1 MGYKYYN
8 KSNYQFRSLIFTSLA
23 HFTNDG
29 NFLLLPTLITYYKFI
44 PGVSITFLGIMAIV
58 YNLLSGLL
66 GTPIGRLADRLNK
79 DSLLI
84 FTGIAAEGLSVLVF
98 AMAFIYQGY
107 ANYIIFFGAV
117 ILGFGQAFYH
127 PIGASILSF
136 TYGSEKAP
144 GAMGINGSFGSLGR
158 AALPSIIVYSMA
170 FLNNFN
176 GLLLIFAYTM
186 ASAFI
191 ILSGLRFFNRS
202 KYSEIDNIKDDSK
215 NEEKNTSLSIK
226 PYYRFLL
233 ILVAIVF
240 IRSMFLTGTV
250 TFVPDYL
257 DDIFKSKTI
266 MGDIL
271 TLSFLSAVFGQPY
284 FGSMVR
290 RYGGKLTILITS
302 LISTVFFGLFLIYD
316 NIVYITIIYLVYVFA
331 AFSGFPVLL
340 GYVGQVIPKALSTQS
355 NALVW
360 SFGNIVGG
368 SMGIA
373 LITGFNALKYPLH
386 FSLSIM
392 LIFAVVSLLMVP
404 LLPSK
409 KKGAEIVKKYRDPGK
424 V

>member
-8 KSNYQFRSLIFTSLA
+8 RTNYQFRSLVFTSLA

-29 NFLLLPTLITYYKFI
+29 NFLLFPTLITYYKFI

-66 GTPIGRLADRLNK
+66 GTPIGRLADKINR
-79 DSLLI
+79 DSFLI
-84 FTGIAAEGLSVLVF
+84 FIGIASEGISVLIF
-98 AMAFIYQGY
+98 ALAFLYMNY
-107 ANYIIFFGAV
+107 ASYIIFLGSV
-117 ILGFGQAFYH
+117 LLGFGQAFYH

-136 TYGSEKAP
+136 TYGKEKAP

-191 ILSGLRFFNRS
+191 ILSGLSFFNRS
-202 KYSEIDNIKDDSK
+202 KYSEAETYNDKFNDNKIKSAP
-215 NEEKNTSLSIK
+215 SIK
-226 PYYRFLL
+226 LYYRFLL
-233 ILVAIVF
+233 VLVALVF

-257 DDIFKSKTI
+257 DDIFKSKTL

-284 FGSMVR
+284 FGSMVKK
-290 RYGGKLTILITS
+290 YGGKFTILITS
-302 LISTVFFGLFLIYD
+302 LISTVFFALFLIYD
-316 NIVYITIIYLVYVFA
+316 NIIYITLVYLVYVFA

-340 GYVGQVIPKALSTQS
+340 GYVGQVIPREFSTQS

-368 SMGIA
+368 SAGIA

-392 LIFAVVSLLMVP
+392 LIFAVVSLVMVP

-409 KKGAEIVKKYRDPGK
+409 NKGEKVVKKDKEPGK